1 MNLDFLR
8 NVVTA
13 TLAVREVL
21 AALVFAIF
29 LNGVLF
35 SLVEGKDIGSSI
47 YFAFITAFTIGYG
60 DIVPVTTL
68 GRIVAVLIG
77 LLGTI
82 FVGLVVAINT
92 RALKVTVEEENKPKS
107 D

>member
-1 MNLDFLR
+1 MNRDFLR

-35 SLVEGKDIGSSI
+35 SLVEGKDLGSSI
-47 YFAFITAFTIGYG
+47 YFAFIT
-60 DIVPVTTL
+60 
-68 GRIVAVLIG
+68 
-77 LLGTI
+77 
-82 FVGLVVAINT
+82 FVGFSPNEAVFA
-92 RALKVTVEEENKPKS
+92 EC
-107 D
+107 